1 MREIEREL
9 IEKAG
14 KGDTRAFRELYDRA
28 SGYVYGLAYRVTGRK
43 HDAEE
48 VAQDVYVRI
57 HRSLAVFRFQSAF
70 KTWLYRVVLN
80 TALNHLKKKRRIAGH
95 EVEDTEGFNA
105 VASPEAVRSVEISE
119 SELKLKR
126 MLERLNP
133 DQRACLVLRELEGM
147 DYQAISETL
156 GINLNTVRSRLKR
169 AREALIAMGKKE
181 VANDAM
187 FQNT

>member
-1 MREIEREL
+1 MQEIEREL

-14 KGDTRAFRELYDRA
+14 RGDMQSFRELYDRT

-48 VAQDVYVRI
+48 VAQDVYVKI
-57 HRSLAVFRFQSAF
+57 HRSLAAFHFQSAF
-70 KTWLYRVVLN
+70 KTWLYRVALN
-80 TALNHLKKKRRIAGH
+80 TALNHLKKKGRIAGR
-95 EVEDTEGFNA
+95 EVEDTEGFHA
-105 VASPEAVRSVEISE
+105 VASPEAIRNVEISE
-119 SELKLKR
+119 SEVKLKR

-169 AREALIAMGKKE
+169 AREALIMMGKEE
-181 VANDAM
+181 VTNDAM
-187 FQNT
+187 LQNT